1 MPPVSIIISLPRI
14 TIEETSTKCDEVL
27 MDRCKTT
34 GSRLIARGKPAG
46 NNDKI
51 AMEGARIAVP
61 WFMVAKQQEDG
72 NTKIPYY
79 FCVYFGDASEGKSGG
94 GGRKNGREKCNDDW
108 RTSC

>member
-1 MPPVSIIISLPRI
+1 M
-14 TIEETSTKCDEVL
+14 
-27 MDRCKTT
+27 
-34 GSRLIARGKPAG
+34 
-46 NNDKI
+46 
-51 AMEGARIAVP
+51 P
-61 WFMVAKQQEDG
+61 WFMVAKVKIKVKQLLQSQRFSSPQKKWSLVISKGFFPGYSLTLRRSLSTKFENMIESEQQEDG